1 MRLIPPSISDEAS
14 EGERLVFRAL
24 AAADGP
30 RVAGWTVLHSLDI
43 ASHTRQVEG
52 EIDFLLVVPGMGVL
66 VLEVKGAHRLRR
78 EGGLW
83 YFGADAKGD
92 PRGPFKQASR
102 GMHSVRDRVLK
113 ARPLLRGVPFWSAV
127 VFPFIDFAESSD
139 EWHDWQVIDRRAL
152 AGRPLVD
159 YVVHALERGRGRL
172 AERSLIRAESSEPTA
187 AQCAEIVGLLRPE
200 FEFYESPKSRA
211 RRVDEELRRF
221 TEEQF
226 EALDAMERNP
236 RVVFAGP
243 AGTGKTL
250 LAIEAAR
257 RRRAAGK
264 RVLFLCFNRPLR
276 VWLADQLA
284 DLTPAAPGG
293 HGNGGEVPGADG
305 GGPGVT
311 VRTMHEQMFHVAD
324 LPFGDHRSDDGYWQR
339 ELPDAAVTALLEEL
353 EAGEARS
360 GDHPPH
366 VYDELILDEAQDV
379 LRQNYLDFLD
389 LSVRDGLQGGRW
401 RIFGDFQYQRVYD
414 ASTLTLDDFVSA
426 GGYPV
431 WSLATNCRNTPRVA
445 AMACA
450 CADIAHGYRRVLRP
464 DDEMEPEV
472 VGYAD
477 PEEQTVLLIAEL
489 QRLHDEGF
497 VGGGVAV
504 LSMHADER
512 SAAARI
518 TTQPWKD
525 RLLPVVRSGAH
536 ASAGS
541 AMESVDIHSGHIHF
555 GSVKRFKGLEARA
568 VVITDVDVLDADI
581 CSLLYV
587 GATRALQRLVVLAE
601 RDVARQLRRKVAG
614 PPD

>member
-1 MRLIPPSISDEAS
+1 M
-14 EGERLVFRAL
+14 F
-24 AAADGP
+24 
-30 RVAGWTVLHSLDI
+30 
-43 ASHTRQVEG
+43 
-52 EIDFLLVVPGMGVL
+52 
-66 VLEVKGAHRLRR
+66 
-78 EGGLW
+78 
-83 YFGADAKGD
+83 
-92 PRGPFKQASR
+92 
-102 GMHSVRDRVLK
+102 
-113 ARPLLRGVPFWSAV
+113 
-127 VFPFIDFAESSD
+127 
-139 EWHDWQVIDRRAL
+139 
-152 AGRPLVD
+152 
-159 YVVHALERGRGRL
+159 
-172 AERSLIRAESSEPTA
+172 RAESSEPTA

-257 RRRAAGK
+257 RSRAAGK